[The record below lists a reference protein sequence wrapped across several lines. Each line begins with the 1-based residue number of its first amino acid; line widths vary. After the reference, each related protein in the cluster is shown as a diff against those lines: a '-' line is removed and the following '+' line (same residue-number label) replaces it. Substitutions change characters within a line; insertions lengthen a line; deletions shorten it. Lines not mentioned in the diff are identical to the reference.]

1 MKGVKFTMLTT
12 IIMEWEFGVI
22 NRYHVYHGR
31 WEVSN
36 NIRYNMS
43 QYLIEHGNL
52 ATLRDRENIFHGC
65 EK

>member
-22 NRYHVYHGR
+22 NRYHMYHGR
-31 WEVSN
+31 WEVINS
-36 NIRYNMS
+36 IRNFMS
-43 QYLIEHGNL
+43 QYLIERGNL
-52 ATLRDRENIFHGC
+52 AALRDRDNMFHGC